1 MPELHKGAF
10 VERIP
15 TCLSH
20 ELVNTHNIRIR
31 LATLNDAH
39 DILAVYTPYVDT
51 PITFEEYVPTYEEF
65 RKRIAI
71 LLDDY
76 PYLVAERDGKI
87 VGYAYA
93 HAQDERAAY
102 DWNAELSIYLTP
114 ESASRGLGSLLYRA
128 LIDLLRAQGVKCAYA
143 RVTLPNAASERL
155 HGAFGFEL
163 MGIQRNA
170 GYTCEAWRDVAW
182 YTLTLSAFTANPALR
197 KAFPTVDAAVVH
209 AIVDQANC
217 TLGGFPRPKEEQPCN
232 LNACLK

>member
-1 MPELHKGAF
+1 MPELHEGAF
-10 VERIP
+10 VERIS

-31 LATLNDAH
+31 LAALNDAP
-39 DILAVYTPYVDT
+39 DILAVYAPYIDT
-51 PITFEEYVPTYEEF
+51 PITFEEHVPTFEEF
-65 RKRIAI
+65 RKHIAI

-93 HAQDERAAY
+93 HAQAERAAY

-114 ESASRGLGSLLYRA
+114 ESASHGLGSILYRA

-143 RVTLPNAASERL
+143 RVTIPNAASERL
-155 HGAFGFEL
+155 HAAFGFEL

-182 YTLTLSAFTANPALR
+182 YTLTLSALTANPAPR
-197 KAFPTVDAAVVH
+197 RAFPTVDAATVH
-209 AIVDQANC
+209 AIIEQANC
-217 TLGGFPRPKEEQPCN
+217 TLGACPAKKE
-232 LNACLK
+232 